1 MEIILKKDVEHVGF
15 ANEIVKVRAGYARN
29 FLVPSGLAVMAT
41 DSARKV
47 HAENMRQQAHK
58 TERVLTNAKDLAA
71 RLTESNVKVGAK
83 VGSDSEKIFGSVNTI
98 MLANSLLKAGIS
110 IERRQL
116 KIKEENIRTIGTYR
130 ASALLHKEVSV
141 EFDFEVVAE

>member
-1 MEIILKKDVEHVGF
+1 
-15 ANEIVKVRAGYARN
+15 
-29 FLVPSGLAVMAT
+29 
-41 DSARKV
+41 V

-58 TERVLTNAKDLAA
+58 AERVLTDAKDLAA
-71 RLTESNVKVGAK
+71 RLAESNVKVGAK
-83 VGSDSEKIFGSVNTI
+83 VGSDSEKIFGSINTI
-98 MLANSLLKAGIS
+98 MLADSLLKAGIS
-110 IERRQL
+110 VERRQL

>member
-58 TERVLTNAKDLAA
+58 AERVLTDAKDLAA
-71 RLTESNVKVGAK
+71 RLAESIVKVGAK
-83 VGSDSEKIFGSVNTI
+83 VGSDSEKIFGSINTI
-98 MLANSLLKAGIS
+98 MLADSLLKAGIS
-110 IERRQL
+110 VERRQL
-116 KIKEENIRTIGTYR
+116 KIKEESIRTIGTYR

>member
-58 TERVLTNAKDLAA
+58 AERVLTDAKDLAA
-71 RLTESNVKVGAK
+71 RLAESNVKVGAK
-83 VGSDSEKIFGSVNTI
+83 VGSDSEKIFGSINTI
-98 MLANSLLKAGIS
+98 MLADSLLKAGIS
-110 IERRQL
+110 VERRQL